1 MGVLAA
7 SEEQNARTREIS
19 LLRID
24 IKKKAKILPG
34 ENSTLRIT
42 LRFLIVG
49 KNIGQTASCH
59 SGPLLSND
67 SLLRKKI
74 ETS

>member
-24 IKKKAKILPG
+24 IKKGQNLTWRK
-34 ENSTLRIT
+34 
-42 LRFLIVG
+42 F
-49 KNIGQTASCH
+49 NIEDHIAIFDRREKY
-59 SGPLLSND
+59 LSN
-67 SLLRKKI
+67 S
-74 ETS
+74 

>member
-24 IKKKAKILPG
+24 IKKRPKSYLEKI
-34 ENSTLRIT
+34 
-42 LRFLIVG
+42 
-49 KNIGQTASCH
+49 QH
-59 SGPLLSND
+59 
-67 SLLRKKI
+67 
-74 ETS
+74 

>member
-7 SEEQNARTREIS
+7 SEEQNARTHEIS

-24 IKKKAKILPG
+24 ISFSKILPG
-34 ENSTLRIT
+34 EISTLRIT
-42 LRFLIVG
+42 LRFFIVG
-49 KNIGQTASCH
+49 KNICQTVNCH

>member
-24 IKKKAKILPG
+24 IKKKGQNLTWRK
-34 ENSTLRIT
+34 
-42 LRFLIVG
+42 F
-49 KNIGQTASCH
+49 NIEDHIAIFDRREKY
-59 SGPLLSND
+59 LSN
-67 SLLRKKI
+67 S
-74 ETS
+74 